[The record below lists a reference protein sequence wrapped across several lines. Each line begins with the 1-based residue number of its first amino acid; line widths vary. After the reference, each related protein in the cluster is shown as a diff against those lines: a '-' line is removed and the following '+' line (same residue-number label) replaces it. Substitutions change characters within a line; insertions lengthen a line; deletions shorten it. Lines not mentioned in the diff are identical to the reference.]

1 MARMTSRAMRAWA
14 TLEIAAEL
22 YKRQMFNLGSAVMLS
37 VWSSKEEQTLHPPL
51 RLGVGGEVMG
61 GMLAP
66 IEVGKRHVDLA
77 YVNPSAIVTMAYR
90 GKGFYKTKLP
100 LRALGSFPSWDK
112 IAFAVSKDFKI
123 KSLWDIVENKIPLRV
138 STRRSNFPN
147 CTYYAITKILSLYG
161 ITFKKIQQ
169 WGGRVQEVDHPSG
182 ATRRNSIL
190 KRSVDAIFDEGIT
203 RWLDLALA
211 NGYEVLHIE
220 NDIRRRMETLGY
232 KRSIIPKKKFPRL
245 KEDVR
250 TLDFSGWPIITH
262 KWLSDEMAYAV
273 CEAIYARRKN
283 FPVDDTRVDMKEF
296 CHDTEE
302 APLGIPLHPG
312 ARKFFKE
319 KGFL

>member
-1 MARMTSRAMRAWA
+1 MARMNSRAMRAWA

-22 YKRQMFNLGSAVMLS
+22 YRRQMFNLGSAVTLS
-37 VWSSKEEQTLHPPL
+37 VWSSKEEETSHPPL

-66 IEVGKRHVDLA
+66 IEVGKRHIDVA

-90 GKGFYKTKLP
+90 GKGFYKRKLP

-112 IAFAVSKDFKI
+112 IAFAVSKDLKI
-123 KSLWDIVENKIPLRV
+123 KSLWDIVENKIPLKV
-138 STRRSNFPN
+138 STRCSKFPN

-161 ITFKKIQQ
+161 ITFKKMQQ

-182 ATRRNSIL
+182 LTRRNSIIQR
-190 KRSVDAIFDEGIT
+190 KVDAIFDEGIT

-211 NGYEVLHIE
+211 NGYEVLHVE
-220 NDIRRRMETLGY
+220 NDIRRKMETLGF
-232 KRSIIPKKKFPRL
+232 KRSIIPKKKYPRL

-262 KWLSDEMAYAV
+262 RWLSDEMAYAI
-273 CEAIYARRKN
+273 CESIYARRN
-283 FPVDDTRVDMKEF
+283 AFPVDDTRLNMREF
-296 CHDTEE
+296 CRNTEE

-312 ARKFFKE
+312 ARKYFKE
-319 KGFL
+319 KGYL